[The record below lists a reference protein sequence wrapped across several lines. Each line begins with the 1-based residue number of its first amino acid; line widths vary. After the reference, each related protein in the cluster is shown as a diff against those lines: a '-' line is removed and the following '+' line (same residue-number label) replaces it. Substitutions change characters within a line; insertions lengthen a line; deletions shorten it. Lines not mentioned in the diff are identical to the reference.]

1 MSGDLPEL
9 LCRVNFP
16 LYQAMMISPRHLL
29 VGGGGGAAKTG
40 VFNGFEIFEISHNGE
55 HCIAESVKKFST
67 GDFSVM
73 NSATSTHDPSSQT
86 TIIAAGHN
94 EKCQLYNCQLA
105 REIVSNSDT
114 GAPREN
120 GVINRKASNKSESE
134 SKITFQVTPL
144 KSVQTDFNTPDPY
157 QKVVRISYDGKFLI
171 SGGEDGILRV
181 WSFPELNPIHEIEAH
196 EKEIDDIEFSPD
208 NTKAASIS
216 KDGHALVWDLKKGKK
231 HAEMGWDPPNKIKYL
246 YKRIRFG
253 RIEGES
259 KRFKVFTI
267 VNPVG
272 ASKPPSYLQRWD
284 PKSYTIEQAIPIE
297 GSLSALATSDNGN
310 FVATG
315 SMFDGTVEIYTAFN
329 LVKLKRVERS
339 HSTFIT
345 GLEFLPTS
353 VETDAIRGF
362 SDASVVSISVDHQV
376 CIHHIPR
383 LQKIS
388 ITFAAV
394 LIIVF
399 LVMTFIFCSYLGL

>member
-1 MSGDLPEL
+1 
-9 LCRVNFP
+9 
-16 LYQAMMISPRHLL
+16 
-29 VGGGGGAAKTG
+29 
-40 VFNGFEIFEISHNGE
+40 
-55 HCIAESVKKFST
+55 
-67 GDFSVM
+67 
-73 NSATSTHDPSSQT
+73 
-86 TIIAAGHN
+86 
-94 EKCQLYNCQLA
+94 
-105 REIVSNSDT
+105 
-114 GAPREN
+114 
-120 GVINRKASNKSESE
+120 
-134 SKITFQVTPL
+134 
-144 KSVQTDFNTPDPY
+144 
-157 QKVVRISYDGKFLI
+157 
-171 SGGEDGILRV
+171 
-181 WSFPELNPIHEIEAH
+181 
-196 EKEIDDIEFSPD
+196 
-208 NTKAASIS
+208 
-216 KDGHALVWDLKKGKK
+216 
-231 HAEMGWDPPNKIKYL
+231 MGWDPPNKIKYL